1 MLPSCNADHGK
12 IQRCKI
18 EKEEEE
24 LETKK
29 NSLKHINKQ

>member
-24 LETKK
+24 LKTKK
-29 NSLKHINKQ
+29 TA